1 MLRRCVRRAAALG
14 LAASLPAACG
24 GNGGKDVW
32 FRENAREKGLDFVHV
47 RALEQRF
54 WFPEI
59 MGGGVAMLDYDQDGW
74 LDLYLVQSG
83 DLAEPSP
90 EHADRLYRNQGD
102 GTFRFVERSG
112 AEDPGYGMGCACA
125 DADGDGKTDL
135 FVTNVGPNTLYRNR
149 HGEGSEAVFE
159 DVTAAAGVGD
169 PAWGTSAAFFDA
181 DADGDLDLFVTNYV
195 RWSREIEIDCRS
207 PYDEPD
213 YCAPNNYDAPTR
225 DLVYRNEG
233 DGRFRDVSEAAGLSA
248 AFGNGLGVVTG
259 DLDDDGRID
268 VYVANDMMPNQ
279 LWINQGNWSFADRA
293 LYAGCAVNKNGASE
307 AGMGVAAVDVEGDA
321 DLDVFITHLRN
332 ETNTLFVN
340 RGGIFADRTG
350 EADLGL
356 ASLPYTG
363 FGTDVADFDHDG
375 LLDVFV
381 ANGAVTRNRVRFDPD
396 DPYAE
401 PILLQRGVAGGAL
414 GISFVDVPGGGC
426 DPPSIGNGRGA
437 AFGDL
442 DNDGDLEVVVVDN
455 GARVRLL
462 ENLCAALGHWIQLSV
477 LEKSGADAL
486 GARVVIEAGGKTY
499 RRDVQSDGSYCA
511 ASDPRV
517 HVGLGANAEP
527 LTARVRWVDGVE
539 ERFGPLETD
548 RFHVLRRGTGQP
560 AAR

>member
-1 MLRRCVRRAAALG
+1 MLVIRVGRAALLG
-14 LAASLPAACG
+14 LAASLAPACG
-24 GNGGKDVW
+24 SSADVW
-32 FRENAREKGLDFVHV
+32 FQEGARESGLDFVHV

-59 MGGGVAMLDYDQDGW
+59 MGGGVALLDFDQDGW

-83 DLAEPSP
+83 DLAEPGP
-90 EHADRLYRNQGD
+90 ERGDRLYRNQGD
-102 GTFRFVERSG
+102 GSFRFVEGSG

-149 HGEGSEAVFE
+149 HGQGSGPVFE

-169 PAWGTSAAFFDA
+169 PAWGTSASFFDA
-181 DADGDLDLFVTNYV
+181 DSDGDLDLFVTNYV
-195 RWSREIEIDCRS
+195 RWSAEIEIDCRS
-207 PYDEPD
+207 PFDEPD

-225 DLVYRNEG
+225 DLLYRNEG
-233 DGRFRDVSEAAGLSA
+233 DGRFTDVSEAAGLSA

-259 DLDDDGRID
+259 DLDQDGRID
-268 VYVANDMMPNQ
+268 VYVANDLMPNQ
-279 LWINQGNWSFADRA
+279 LWINRGELVFADRA
-293 LYAGCAVNKNGASE
+293 LYAGCAVNMDGIAQ
-307 AGMGVAAVDVEGDA
+307 AGMGIVAVDVEGDF
-321 DLDVFITHLRN
+321 DLDVFITHLRE
-332 ETNTLFVN
+332 ETNTLFMN
-340 RGGIFADRTG
+340 EKGLFSDHTAQFA
-350 EADLGL
+350 LGA

-375 LLDVFV
+375 VLDVFV

-401 PILLQRGVAGGAL
+401 PVLFQRGVAAGAL
-414 GISFVDVPGGGC
+414 GVSFVEVPGGGS

-442 DNDGDLEVVVVDN
+442 DNDGDLDVVVVDN

-462 ENLCAALGHWIQLSV
+462 ENLRGANGHWIQLSV
-477 LEKSGADAL
+477 LERTGADAL
-486 GARVVIEAGGKTY
+486 GAQVLLEGGGKTF

-517 HVGLGANAEP
+517 HVGLGASSSA
-527 LTARVRWVDGVE
+527 LTASVRWVDGASE
-539 ERFGPLETD
+539 EFGPLETD
-548 RFHVLRRGTGQP
+548 RFHVLRRGEGQL
-560 AAR
+560 ASR